1 MVSGTPSD
9 KSFIA
14 RWWLRNPHIQT
25 LWPYL
30 FRRRPALTLKSERL
44 ELPDGDFVDLCWTT
58 NTTGPIVTVF
68 HGLEGSIDSPYASA
82 IMAAIHN
89 RGWRG
94 VFMHFRGCS
103 GVPNRLERGY
113 HSGDT
118 GDIAFL
124 IRTLKN
130 RYPSVPLGIV
140 GYSLGGNAMLKYLGT
155 MGSDTPVMAAV
166 AVSVPYLL
174 HHSADRLSRGF
185 SRLYQT
191 HLVNSLKDKIRR
203 KFAGKTTH
211 LPIQSLDTLKTFY
224 QFDDVITAPM
234 HGFSG
239 VDDYY
244 HQSSSRQYLPG
255 IRVPAL
261 LIHAL
266 DDPFMRPETLPNRNE
281 LPENV
286 RLEASSHGGHV
297 GFVTGRYPWK
307 PVYWLEQR
315 IINYLEHYLK

>member
-1 MVSGTPSD
+1 MCAGNNSD
-9 KSFIA
+9 IA
-14 RWWLRNPHIQT
+14 YTAPWWLRNPHLQT
-25 LWPYL
+25 LWSYL
-30 FRRRPALTLKSERL
+30 FRPRPALTLKPERL

-58 NTTGPIVTVF
+58 NTSGAIVAVF

-82 IMAAIHN
+82 IMAAIHK

-124 IRTLKN
+124 LHTLKN
-130 RYPSVPLGIV
+130 RYPSVPLGII

-155 MGSDTPVMAAV
+155 MGSDAPVTVAV

-174 HHSADRLSRGF
+174 HHSADRLSQGF

-191 HLVNSLKDKIRR
+191 HLIHSLKDKIRR
-203 KFAGKTTH
+203 KFEGNNTR
-211 LPIQSLDTLKTFY
+211 LPIQTLDTLKTFY
-224 QFDDVITAPM
+224 QFDDLITAPM
-234 HGFSG
+234 HGFAG

-244 HQSSSRQYLPG
+244 QQSSSRQYLPG

-266 DDPFMRPETLPNRNE
+266 DDPFMRAETLPNRNE
-281 LPENV
+281 LPDNV
-286 RLEASSHGGHV
+286 RLEVSGHGGHV
-297 GFVTGRYPWK
+297 GFVTGRYPWN
-307 PVYWLEQR
+307 PVYWLEHR
-315 IINYLEHYLK
+315 IITYLNQYLT